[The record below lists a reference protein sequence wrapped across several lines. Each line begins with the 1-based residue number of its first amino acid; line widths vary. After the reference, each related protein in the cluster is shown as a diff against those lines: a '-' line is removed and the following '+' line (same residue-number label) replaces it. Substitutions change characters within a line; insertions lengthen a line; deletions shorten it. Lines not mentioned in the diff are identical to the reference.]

1 MPCPLNAVL
10 ISDAKKSL
18 NFHKSCTLPDSLE
31 MGIHMCT
38 LVAFRV
44 EGKLFTLPDLTV
56 RCPQVVFRILLY
68 NEMLVS
74 LDPDFKRIILG
85 GKPQK

>member
-1 MPCPLNAVL
+1 
-10 ISDAKKSL
+10 
-18 NFHKSCTLPDSLE
+18 
-31 MGIHMCT
+31 
-38 LVAFRV
+38 V
-44 EGKLFTLPDLTV
+44 EGKLFALPDLTV